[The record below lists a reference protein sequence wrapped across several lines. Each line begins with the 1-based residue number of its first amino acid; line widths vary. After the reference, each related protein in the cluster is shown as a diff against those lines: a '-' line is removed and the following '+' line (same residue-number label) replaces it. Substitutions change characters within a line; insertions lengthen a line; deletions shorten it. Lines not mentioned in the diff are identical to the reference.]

1 MKKPFE
7 NDTKNLVKKLAKKSL
22 HSDTK
27 SYWLLVITIVIAVCM
42 ILGLALAAAGMG
54 EKAKD
59 AHRHRAQISLLAPT
73 ETQLNELRAQKEV
86 EWMGEYTALGFS
98 YQDDIQLMIAYGDK
112 NYFKKEVNQPI
123 EGHIPKAK
131 DEVMLEEGYLKHC
144 KLNCRPGDVVQLDLT
159 GLGTKKSYILSGIT
173 KSDETEQQ
181 SYSAYVS
188 KPLAQSIADETLG
201 GHLQITAYMRIA
213 TDDIDSSVLMEQARN
228 IAIPLGID
236 AEQIYLTDYCYIM
249 AGGSMG
255 EEGVLF
261 IPILALIASVL
272 AMVIINGIFHT
283 MVTKNVQTLGQLRT
297 IGMTKRQIRRM
308 VRRQGTLIAS
318 KGILLGLVVGTLIG
332 FLWCPSGFRIKTAF
346 LFGVISVIVAL
357 CGVVVALHR
366 PSRIAVAISPIE
378 GANYQPYKGQKEAKK
393 LYRKLSAVH
402 MAGISVSRNK
412 GKMGFIVLTLSLSG
426 IVFLSASTIAG
437 SIDAEK
443 QARFGYY
450 PDGDIHIGLKNVE
463 RSTFDTAGEYN
474 YSTLMQ
480 LENNPLDNSDLQQQI
495 TGIKGVRDVTAHD
508 AIYCTI
514 TFPGI
519 KSISSFGNYFPTID
533 EKTFEKIMPLLK
545 ACEGD
550 YKDLTKRN
558 GILVDQKYADVG
570 DKLSLVLRGKN
581 GKKQKVEVKV
591 LGTYYS
597 ETLMAHAPMVP
608 GKPSMVLSSDM
619 VQSLTGVKTQTG
631 VLSVD
636 VDPSMFEMLH
646 TSLLTL
652 VNEDGRLVMNDITE
666 TKQNIE
672 QVYSIY
678 VENLYLVAVI
688 LFLFGSI
695 ALANIM
701 VVDLQNRRREIG
713 LLKAV
718 GMTQGQLLQM
728 LQSEI
733 RLYLGSALAIT
744 VVGSVIASLVVGI
757 WLDEKNHCISFSIP
771 WPFIIMLLVAML
783 ALYIIFSVHAR
794 NYLKNTKSLD
804 AIRE

>member
-7 NDTKNLVKKLAKKSL
+7 NDTKILVKKLAKKSL
-22 HSDTK
+22 HSDPK
-27 SYWLLVITIVIAVCM
+27 SYWLLVITIAIAVCM

-86 EWMGEYTALGFS
+86 EWMGEYIALGFS
-98 YQDDIQLMIAYGDK
+98 YQDDIQLMTAYGDK
-112 NYFKKEVNQPI
+112 NYLKKEVNKSI
-123 EGHIPKAK
+123 EGQIPEAK
-131 DEVMLEEGYLKHC
+131 NEVMLEEGYLKHC
-144 KLNCRPGDVVQLDLT
+144 KLNSHPGDVVQLDLT
-159 GLGTKKSYILSGIT
+159 GLGSKKSYILSGII
-173 KSDETEQQ
+173 KSDVSEQQ
-181 SYSAYVS
+181 SYFAYVS

-213 TDDIDSSVLMEQARN
+213 TDDIDSSSLMDKARN
-228 IAIPLGID
+228 IATPIGID

-255 EEGVLF
+255 KEGILF

-272 AMVIINGIFHT
+272 AVVIINGIFHT

-308 VRRQGTLIAS
+308 VRKQETLIAC
-318 KGILLGLVVGTLIG
+318 KGILLGLAAGTLIG
-332 FLWCPSGFRIKTAF
+332 FLWCPGGFRLKTA
-346 LFGVISVIVAL
+346 LLYGVISVIVAL

-378 GANYQPYKGQKEAKK
+378 GANYQPYKGKKEAKR
-393 LYRKLSAVH
+393 LHRKLSAVH

-426 IVFLSASTIAG
+426 IVFLSASTVAG

-480 LENNPLDNSDLQQQI
+480 LEDNPLDNSDLQQKI
-495 TGIKGVRDVTAHD
+495 TSIKGIRGVTAHD

-514 TFPGI
+514 TFPGTN
-519 KSISSFGNYFPTID
+519 SVTSFGNFFPTIN
-533 EKTFEKIMPLLK
+533 EKVFKSITPLLK
-545 ACEGD
+545 DCGGS
-550 YKDLTKRN
+550 YQDLTKEN
-558 GILVDQKYADVG
+558 GILVDQKYAEIG
-570 DKLSLVLRGKN
+570 DTLSLALRGKN
-581 GKKQKVEVKV
+581 GEEQKVDVKV
-591 LGTYYS
+591 LGTYYP
-597 ETLMAHAPMVP
+597 ETLMTHVPMVP

-619 VQSLTGVKTQTG
+619 AQSLTGVKNQNG
-631 VLSVD
+631 ILSVD
-636 VDPSMFEMLH
+636 VDPSMFEAAQK
-646 TSLLTL
+646 SLLTL
-652 VNEDGRLVMNDITE
+652 VNEDGRLEMNDITE
-666 TKQNIE
+666 TKKNIE

-695 ALANIM
+695 ALANIL

-733 RLYLGSALAIT
+733 RLYLGSALALT
-744 VVGSVIASLVVGI
+744 VVGSIIASLVIGT
-757 WLDEKNHCISFSIP
+757 WLDEKNHCISFEMP
-771 WPFIIMLLVAML
+771 WMFIITLLVAML
-783 ALYIIFSVHAR
+783 ALYVIFSIHTK